1 MVLGGSLHWIFQGLS
16 MENCVH
22 SVSVAFSPVVTIAL
36 HCGIRC
42 SRAGTSVGCTTSR
55 NLSEALSCRRRM
67 AEAVS
72 NKAIPFSCRKLMRRS
87 LQKAFFVLST
97 K

>member
-1 MVLGGSLHWIFQGLS
+1 MVFEKKLREVAYFGLVDG
-16 MENCVH
+16 NCVH

-42 SRAGTSVGCTTSR
+42 SRAGMSVGCTTSR

-72 NKAIPFSCRKLMRRS
+72 NKAIPFP
-87 LQKAFFVLST
+87 AGN
-97 K
+97 